1 MTTRSTAKLSGSSGV
16 SPLTRSKASVK
27 SKKAQCTCP
36 ICDDLILEA
45 VGKKA
50 GDEAVE
56 CDGSCAA
63 WLHRRCAGLSK
74 EAYLSIS
81 KSPNPFFCPQCRLD
95 KQELDI
101 KALRAIVGD
110 LSNKLSAACDDIAKL
125 KSSHMDSDKQRQP
138 TYANIAKPV
147 VPQAVQNGDKA
158 SDDSNVNKP
167 ATNSQKLFSQ
177 RKFNVLMFGI
187 TENDKGTPR
196 HIRNQ
201 NDLSSVSE
209 VLSNLDPL
217 VSVSSVSDCFR
228 LGKFNDDKTR
238 PILIKLTRSAD
249 VVSVL
254 SNRHKLSSFPG
265 IRLKPDLSP
274 EERKRESLLLKE
286 RWELINNGIS
296 KTTIKIRGNNLYVSS
311 KKYGSVRNCEFH
323 LSPVNT
329 PEENSERSTVDLS
342 VNKPNDEEQA
352 NSVYTVFSPSR
363 SVCQPSFQPPQDA
376 LATEPLCASMV
387 VNSVSDSAEST
398 TSSPI
403 PDVPTVSPSLK

>member
-1 MTTRSTAKLSGSSGV
+1 MTD
-16 SPLTRSKASVK
+16 LT
-27 SKKAQCTCP
+27 TH
-36 ICDDLILEA
+36 
-45 VGKKA
+45 
-50 GDEAVE
+50 
-56 CDGSCAA
+56 CDGWMHA
-63 WLHRRCAGLSK
+63 
-74 EAYLSIS
+74 
-81 KSPNPFFCPQCRLD
+81 QD
-95 KQELDI
+95 
-101 KALRAIVGD
+101 
-110 LSNKLSAACDDIAKL
+110 
-125 KSSHMDSDKQRQP
+125 
-138 TYANIAKPV
+138 
-147 VPQAVQNGDKA
+147 
-158 SDDSNVNKP
+158 
-167 ATNSQKLFSQ
+167 
-177 RKFNVLMFGI
+177 
-187 TENDKGTPR
+187 
-196 HIRNQ
+196 
-201 NDLSSVSE
+201 
-209 VLSNLDPL
+209 
-217 VSVSSVSDCFR
+217 SSVSDCFR

>member
-1 MTTRSTAKLSGSSGV
+1 M
-16 SPLTRSKASVK
+16 
-27 SKKAQCTCP
+27 
-36 ICDDLILEA
+36 
-45 VGKKA
+45 
-50 GDEAVE
+50 
-56 CDGSCAA
+56 
-63 WLHRRCAGLSK
+63 
-74 EAYLSIS
+74 
-81 KSPNPFFCPQCRLD
+81 D

-158 SDDSNVNKP
+158 SDDSNGNKP

-286 RWELINNGIS
+286 RWE
-296 KTTIKIRGNNLYVSS
+296 
-311 KKYGSVRNCEFH
+311 
-323 LSPVNT
+323 
-329 PEENSERSTVDLS
+329 
-342 VNKPNDEEQA
+342 
-352 NSVYTVFSPSR
+352 
-363 SVCQPSFQPPQDA
+363 
-376 LATEPLCASMV
+376 
-387 VNSVSDSAEST
+387 
-398 TSSPI
+398 
-403 PDVPTVSPSLK
+403 